1 MSSMHNATIAGMAN
15 VQIRGV
21 PDDVHRR
28 LKAQAALSGQSLN
41 EFLLARMADIARVPT
56 VPELAERIRERA
68 PYAGPSSAALIRAD
82 RDRR

>member
-1 MSSMHNATIAGMAN
+1 MAN

-28 LKAQAALSGQSLN
+28 LKSQAALAGQSLN
-41 EFLLARMADIARVPT
+41 EYLLAQMSRVASMPT
-56 VPELAERIRERA
+56 VPEMIARLRELP
-68 PYAGPSSAALIRAD
+68 PYEGPSSASVIREE